1 MSENRMYLSEPS
13 LYMLLNKSDDL
24 VVILRFSWF
33 EIPPDLCKFAL
44 VHKSGWQVLVLYS
57 AVKFMVILRRS
68 ELKQK
73 LFDLFVDGMASEQF
87 EVGGVINLFCED
99 FTKIMEGIESFL
111 FQTFM
116 DLFEDFSVI

>member
-1 MSENRMYLSEPS
+1 M
-13 LYMLLNKSDDL
+13 
-24 VVILRFSWF
+24 
-33 EIPPDLCKFAL
+33 
-44 VHKSGWQVLVLYS
+44 LVLYS

-99 FTKIMEGIESFL
+99 FTKIMEGIESLL

-116 DLFEDFSVI
+116 DLFEDFSVIQVVGGCVEFKANEVFGLEALHALEDLSLVDLVAEDYL